1 MTKEDKERQDPLRDW
16 RRAEDGA
23 EDDRDDGDIWNIKKM
38 SRDRMTQNGTL
49 GDQEPVGQKPERRDP
64 ADEMKMN
71 GAARRTG
78 EMQAPADI
86 RRTGNIRR
94 TGEIQTGGG
103 FSRKTTDAVG
113 VKFSDVSMAFVERE
127 VQNPKSR
134 EVIVALET
142 VAKRCRKAG
151 LHERVFLEAF
161 QSEKLKA
168 GAFLPVYLQDFA
180 VFLAGKTVSF
190 QDQEWVIEVAN
201 SQATAKDLEENETP
215 HLPVCHKGN
224 GRKALLTLLEI
235 MGGLRYY

>member
-16 RRAEDGA
+16 RRTEERT

-38 SRDRMTQNGTL
+38 SRGRMTQNGTL
-49 GDQEPVGQKPERRDP
+49 GDQEAGGPKPETRDP
-64 ADEMKMN
+64 AD
-71 GAARRTG
+71 
-78 EMQAPADI
+78 
-86 RRTGNIRR
+86 IRR

-103 FSRKTTDAVG
+103 FSRKTTDAG
-113 VKFSDVSMAFVERE
+113 GMKFSDVSMAFVERE

-161 QSEKLKA
+161 RSEKLKA
-168 GAFLPVYLQDFA
+168 GAFLPVYLEDFA

-190 QDQEWVIEVAN
+190 QDQEWVIEIADG
-201 SQATAKDLEENETP
+201 QATAKDLEEDETP

-224 GRKALLTLLEI
+224 GRKALLTLMEI